1 MSLYRAVRVE
11 FFFPRVKRLQFLKIT
26 MVLALL
32 AFMLFMIAVL
42 KQLPASAPFFSSFEI
57 QYPFAAN
64 LFSDFK
70 PFLGLIIFFLSVLWG
85 LFLLDFYFLA
95 TSRTIPY
102 LKTGSGKEE
111 KIYYLNFGE
120 RIFIQFILYL
130 CFFLFWLFGLM
141 AMKLWVV
148 RLSSHLD
155 FQLSLLKNL
164 TG

>member
-1 MSLYRAVRVE
+1 MAAFEKVSNSMSLYRAVRVE

-111 KIYYLNFGE
+111 KIYYL
-120 RIFIQFILYL
+120 R
-130 CFFLFWLFGLM
+130 
-141 AMKLWVV
+141 
-148 RLSSHLD
+148 
-155 FQLSLLKNL
+155 
-164 TG
+164 

>member
-1 MSLYRAVRVE
+1 MAAFEKVSNSMSLYRAVRVE

-85 LFLLDFYFLA
+85 LFLFEFWRRSEAVLSA
-95 TSRTIPY
+95 V
-102 LKTGSGKEE
+102 
-111 KIYYLNFGE
+111 
-120 RIFIQFILYL
+120 IF
-130 CFFLFWLFGLM
+130 W
-141 AMKLWVV
+141 
-148 RLSSHLD
+148 
-155 FQLSLLKNL
+155 NL
-164 TG
+164 I